1 LNSQSL
7 TKARY
12 VSGLFVF
19 PKDALRWSW
28 QQRDFTPQ
36 IQMRRSSTPRARI
49 CRDWMRSNVRTAS
62 QRPQKIVS
70 NKTGRKK
77 IFSHFILALAESRGA
92 LLSLNGCDNVS
103 GGLIHLSSQSSSL
116 ETFKINNTRSRQ
128 AA

>member
-92 LLSLNGCDNVS
+92 LLSLNGCDNV
-103 GGLIHLSSQSSSL
+103 
-116 ETFKINNTRSRQ
+116 FRV
-128 AA
+128 

>member
-36 IQMRRSSTPRARI
+36 IQMRR
-49 CRDWMRSNVRTAS
+49 CRQLHAQEFVATGCEAMSVLHRSV
-62 QRPQKIVS
+62 
-70 NKTGRKK
+70 RKK
-77 IFSHFILALAESRGA
+77 LFRIKPVERKFFLALAESRGA

>member
-1 LNSQSL
+1 MVMEA
-7 TKARY
+7 AR
-12 VSGLFVF
+12 FHAAD
-19 PKDALRWSW
+19 PDAA
-28 QQRDFTPQ
+28 
-36 IQMRRSSTPRARI
+36 MSSTPRARI

-116 ETFKINNTRSRQ
+116 ETFKINNTRSRR